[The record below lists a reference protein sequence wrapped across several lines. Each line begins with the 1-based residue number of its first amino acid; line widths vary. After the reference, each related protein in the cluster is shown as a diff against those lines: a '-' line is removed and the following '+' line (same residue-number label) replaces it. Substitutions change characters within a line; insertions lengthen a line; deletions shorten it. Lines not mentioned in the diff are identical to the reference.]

1 MLLVL
6 RLIREGFEVRPFA
19 VICIRFCCFH
29 LLICGRTGLFSIF
42 LFSAVFYELRDLP
55 LICGDLSFLGNPSFS
70 TIKCEGS
77 HFPPRKYSIY
87 RVALKRG
94 FAQAEKS
101 SEHLWTLCFRVLE
114 DLALYVCGRSN
125 LWLDAY
131 LRT

>member
-1 MLLVL
+1 MHSVL
-6 RLIREGFEVRPFA
+6 
-19 VICIRFCCFH
+19 
-29 LLICGRTGLFSIF
+29 LFSLAYLWKNGSF
-42 LFSAVFYELRDLP
+42 FYLFFSAVFYELRDLP

-70 TIKCEGS
+70 TIKCKGS

-87 RVALKRG
+87 RAALKRG

-125 LWLDAY
+125 LWLDVY
-131 LRT
+131 LRTQPGVPILENAIV